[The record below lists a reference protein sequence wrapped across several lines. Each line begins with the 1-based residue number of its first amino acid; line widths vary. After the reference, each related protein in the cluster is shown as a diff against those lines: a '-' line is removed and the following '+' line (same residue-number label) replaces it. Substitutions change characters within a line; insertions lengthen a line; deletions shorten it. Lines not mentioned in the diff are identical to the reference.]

1 MAEVEAQMTYEQAII
16 CIMRDY
22 GLTLQEAIDFDLD
35 AACIDKSSVFA
46 ICDYMEE
53 QLQDLDKVQ
62 YYMLVYT
69 GQEPDL
75 ELKEGNGK

>member
-1 MAEVEAQMTYEQAII
+1 MLQEEQMTYEEVLVY
-16 CIMRDY
+16 IMRDY
-22 GLTLQEAIDFDLD
+22 GLTLQEAIEFDLD

-53 QLQDLDKVQ
+53 QLEDLDKVQ
-62 YYMLVYT
+62 YYMMVYT

-75 ELKEGNGK
+75 ELKEGNEK